1 MILKKASIFVG
12 TLLTTS
18 LALASNLTSDKFPVV
33 TDLNVKLGAYAS
45 FESGFSNQNKLLHSE
60 KKVSTNKEGFAF
72 YNDAAMFV
80 RISNK
85 INDVEYGGKIILV
98 PTAKRKGAPTYN
110 GSHIFVK
117 SECGTVEVGSPI
129 PVASN
134 MMISDGSIP
143 TKYLKTSSSYLKQGT
158 KLSPS
163 FLTSEGCFVG
173 DDLAASLDSAP
184 YSSEPPRT
192 INYYT
197 PKFTIG
203 DTSKVQ
209 IGISY
214 TPDTANTGIGKP
226 SEKSDGIKKKTVGAG
241 SLDRFEMDRSVKDAI
256 TAGISLEQSFAEN
269 IELKLALTGEYG
281 KSAGNAKKVFSEK
294 RVASSDTIV
303 QVEEHTKHKL
313 SNLRSYNIGGE
324 LKVNDF
330 TYSACYCS
338 FGKSLTTP
346 EFHKA
351 GRKSSYYSLGTAY
364 KYNATTAK
372 LSYFASE
379 QFKNK
384 VSSVKLNVSHLLA
397 PGLKPYVEVSS
408 YTLKGKPE
416 FYNELSH
423 KTTKG
428 VVTLVGIKLTL

>member
-1 MILKKASIFVG
+1 MMIKKNSVFIV
-12 TLLTTS
+12 TLLTTN
-18 LALASNLTSDKFPVV
+18 LTLASNVTADKFPVV

-60 KKVSTNKEGFAF
+60 KKVSANKEGFAF
-72 YNDAAMFV
+72 YNDAAMYV

-85 INDVEYGGKIILV
+85 TNDVEYGGKIILV

-110 GSHIFVK
+110 GSHIFIK
-117 SECGTVEVGSPI
+117 SECGLLELGSPI
-129 PVASN
+129 PVAAN

-143 TKYLKTSSSYLKQGT
+143 TKYLKTSTAYLKQNT
-158 KLSPS
+158 KLTPS
-163 FLTSEGCFVG
+163 FLTSDGCFVG
-173 DDLAASLDSAP
+173 DDLTANLDSAP

-214 TPDTANTGIGKP
+214 TPDTANTGSGKP
-226 SEKSDGIKKKTVGAG
+226 SEKSDGIKKKTVGIAG
-241 SLDRFEMDRSVKDAI
+241 LDRFEMDRSVKDAI
-256 TAGISLEQSFAEN
+256 TAGISLEQQFAET

-281 KSAGNAKKVFSEK
+281 KSAGNAKKFVTKLDKEP
-294 RVASSDTIV
+294 
-303 QVEEHTKHKL
+303 TKHKL
-313 SNLRSYNIGGE
+313 ANLRSYNIGGE

-330 TYSACYCS
+330 TYSACYGS

-346 EFHKA
+346 EFHKV
-351 GRKSSYYSLGTAY
+351 GRNSSYYSLGTAY

-397 PGLKPYVEVSS
+397 RGLKPYVEVSS

-416 FYNELSH
+416 FYNDLPH

>member
-1 MILKKASIFVG
+1 MMIKKNSVFIV
-12 TLLTTS
+12 TLLNTT
-18 LALASNLTSDKFPVV
+18 LALASNVTADKFPVV
-33 TDLNVKLGAYAS
+33 TDLDVKLGAYAS
-45 FESGFSNQNKLLHSE
+45 FESGFSSQNKLLHSE
-60 KKVSTNKEGFAF
+60 KKVSANKAGFAF
-72 YNDAAMFV
+72 YNDAAMYA

-85 INDVEYGGKIILV
+85 LNDVEYGGKIILV

-117 SECGTVEVGSPI
+117 SECGLVEVGSPI
-129 PVASN
+129 PVAAN

-143 TKYLKTSSSYLKQGT
+143 TKYLKTSTTYLKQGT
-158 KLSPS
+158 NLSPS
-163 FLTSEGCFVG
+163 FLTSDGCFVG
-173 DDLAASLDSAP
+173 DDLTASLDSAP

-214 TPDTANTGIGKP
+214 TPDTANTGIGTP
-226 SEKSDGIKKKTVGAG
+226 SEKSDGIKKKTVGVTG
-241 SLDRFEMDRSVKDAI
+241 LDRFEMDRSVKDAI
-256 TAGISLEQSFAEN
+256 TAGISLEQQFAEN
-269 IELKLALTGEYG
+269 VELKLALTGEYG
-281 KSAGNAKKVFSEK
+281 KSAGNAKKF
-294 RVASSDTIV
+294 A
-303 QVEEHTKHKL
+303 TKLDKNPVKYKL
-313 SNLRSYNIGGE
+313 SDLRSYNIGGE

-330 TYSACYCS
+330 TYSACYGS
-338 FGKSLTTP
+338 LGKSLTTP
-346 EFHKA
+346 EFHKT
-351 GRKSSYYSLGTAY
+351 GRNASYYSLGTAY

-384 VSSVKLNVSHLLA
+384 VSSVKLNVTHLLA
-397 PGLKPYVEVSS
+397 SGLKPYVEVSS

-416 FYNELSH
+416 FYNTLPC

-428 VVTLVGIKLTL
+428 VVTLVGVKLTL